1 MSKLENGKVVRVH
14 YTGTLE
20 NGDVFDSSVSRNEP
34 IEFTIGGG
42 QVIPGFESVVSEMTV
57 GEKRNITL
65 QPSEAYGEVI
75 PENTQEI
82 PKELAPEG
90 VEVGAMLTAETPQ
103 GPVNV
108 TVSEIKENSIVVDGN
123 HPLAGKTLNFEVEL
137 VEVL

>member
-1 MSKLENGKVVRVH
+1 MSKLENGKVVKVH

-42 QVIPGFESVVSEMTV
+42 QVIPGFESVVSEMTL

>member
-14 YTGTLE
+14 YTATLE

-34 IEFTIGGG
+34 IEFTIGSG

-90 VEVGAMLTAETPQ
+90 VEVGVMLTAETPQ